1 MKVTELRITNFRC
14 FKKATLRVA
23 PVTLIT
29 GANSAGKSSLVAPLL
44 AYAQTDGMPALLSP
58 NGHHVEMGG
67 FKEMAHGRSKTLG
80 VGFDA
85 KVSRRLDS
93 RFTVDAAFSGNP
105 ASSGLRLRDL
115 NIVGN
120 YYKMI
125 LSSTGDKYEMTYR
138 IKPGD
143 SRILRELK
151 EIRQLPDEAEAPP
164 DSADS
169 ETVLTAVAAY
179 VEATFE
185 QLQLIATNV
194 EFDSEREPLDVVDDN
209 MPSEGKVDVASADE
223 LFKVIYSNRD
233 LMESLVS
240 IHIRDLTREMRRQLA
255 FVSSFR
261 LAPERT
267 YYEVSKADLKVGRHG
282 QNYVEQIAHWTSV
295 GAPEIAS
302 LRADLAE
309 LDVLSDLEIGRL
321 GAGRMEL
328 RGRPK
333 PKSPLTNLADL
344 GFGTSQLLPV
354 LVAINQM
361 TTGGTFVVAQ
371 PETHLHPEAQ
381 ARLASYFVRLAKER
395 DITFIVETHSE
406 YLINRLRR
414 LVAEGAVGEDEVS
427 VAHVTNNGRESA
439 VHPIQLREDGQIVG
453 APEDFFETY
462 MMDVMQLAMGP
473 DRIETEA

>member
-1 MKVTELRITNFRC
+1 MKVTELRIANFRC
-14 FKKATLRVA
+14 FKEATLRVA

-67 FKEMAHGRSKTLG
+67 FKEMVHGRRKTLR

-85 KVSRRLDS
+85 EASSRLDS
-93 RFTVDAAFSGNP
+93 RFTVNAVFGKNP

-115 NIVGN
+115 KIVGS

-125 LSSTGDKYEMTYR
+125 LSSTGDNYEMTYR
-138 IKPGD
+138 IKPSD
-143 SRILRELK
+143 SRTLRGLK
-151 EIRQLPDEAEAPP
+151 EIRQLPEEAEARP
-164 DSADS
+164 DSSDS
-169 ETVLTAVAAY
+169 ETMLTAVATFL
-179 VEATFE
+179 EATVD
-185 QLQLIATNV
+185 QLQLNARDV
-194 EFDSEREPLDVVDDN
+194 DSERKPLDVVDDN
-209 MPSEGKVDVASADE
+209 MPSEGKIDVASADE
-223 LFKVIYSNRD
+223 LFKVIYSTTD

-240 IHIRDLTREMRRQLA
+240 FHISNLTRQMRRRLT

-261 LAPERT
+261 LAPERA

-282 QNYVEQIAHWTSV
+282 QNYVEQIAQWTSV
-295 GAPEIAS
+295 NAPEIAS
-302 LRADLAE
+302 LREDLAE
-309 LDVLSDLEIGRL
+309 LGVLCDLEIGRL

-328 RGRPK
+328 KGRPK

-361 TTGGTFVVAQ
+361 TVGGVFVVAQ

-395 DITFIVETHSE
+395 NITFIVETHSE

-427 VAHVTNNGRESA
+427 VAHLTNNGQEST
-439 VHPIQLREDGQIVG
+439 VHPIQLRMDGQIVG

-473 DRIETEA
+473 DRIEAEA